1 MKNKFK
7 LLIASVS
14 IAMLFLSSCEKEM
27 YDDAIYKSQQPQNLS
42 ISKISFKE
50 LKSNKNAV
58 EKIKRVMTK
67 KLPTSIANRA
77 VYNEDF
83 GVLIDTTN
91 IVQMTSATEQSITF
105 NIVDYTDSTKK
116 ENLVLVSKNDGN
128 FEAYIA
134 EYNLTQQDLDI
145 LASGGTLQNIQPTSI
160 SEIESMSKIA
170 VSSSCMST
178 SSSTE
183 YICNPSNGGESYS
196 FGFSYSGG
204 CNGTMTYLIHNIV
217 SIDYSCI
224 SQGGGSLYTGSG
236 ISSESSGSGS
246 NSSSGSGYSGGSGY
260 NGSFSGNYINT
271 TFVPCTSCLELSE
284 ELNDFLSDLSDTQL
298 EWWNSL
304 DNRTKESIVN
314 YLNDNDYSADSIQ
327 LIEDLQ
333 IACDEYLTLYGN
345 NSSTQF
351 FIKNVIKNILNPQTD
366 ITPEEEVVLPPDCES
381 FNFVN
386 TYSNWQEA
394 ALTNVHFQVNVISP
408 SGIYVNHIVEFPQ
421 PILFGVPRHFAVGGA
436 TISPGLAAWLSA
448 KALRISMND
457 TVKMYGNK
465 PVTSTIVNLYFE
477 QRLRHNYPIV
487 TNGGRVNIHPTT
499 ISVTPT
505 PYQTNAF
512 GIGDCE

>member
-1 MKNKFK
+1 MANNGELGNGCDGLGFE
-7 LLIASVS
+7 
-14 IAMLFLSSCEKEM
+14 FEM
-27 YDDAIYKSQQPQNLS
+27 QVI
-42 ISKISFKE
+42 
-50 LKSNKNAV
+50 
-58 EKIKRVMTK
+58 T
-67 KLPTSIANRA
+67 
-77 VYNEDF
+77 
-83 GVLIDTTN
+83 ID
-91 IVQMTSATEQSITF
+91 MAC
-105 NIVDYTDSTKK
+105 
-116 ENLVLVSKNDGN
+116 LADGGGGG
-128 FEAYIA
+128 
-134 EYNLTQQDLDI
+134 
-145 LASGGTLQNIQPTSI
+145 GGTSGTSG
-160 SEIESMSKIA
+160 
-170 VSSSCMST
+170 T
-178 SSSTE
+178 S
-183 YICNPSNGGESYS
+183 
-196 FGFSYSGG
+196 
-204 CNGTMTYLIHNIV
+204 GTGT
-217 SIDYSCI
+217 
-224 SQGGGSLYTGSG
+224 TGSG
-236 ISSESSGSGS
+236 PTGGSTNTGS
-246 NSSSGSGYSGGSGY
+246 NNPNPNQSILDL
-260 NGSFSGNYINT
+260 FNT
-271 TFVPCTSCLELSE
+271 TFVPCTSCIELSE
-284 ELNDFLSDLSDTQL
+284 ELNDFLSDLNATQL

-351 FIKNVIKNILNPQTD
+351 FIKNVIKNILNPQTH

-386 TYSNWQEA
+386 TSSNWQEA

-421 PILFGVPRHFAVGGA
+421 PILFGVPRHFAIGGA

-465 PVTSTIVNLYFE
+465 PVTSTLVNLYFE

-505 PYQTNAF
+505 AYQTNAF